1 MAARRLQGGDIA
13 AVWDAVL
20 ADERRVVVKTAATD
34 ATLEAEGLDALRA
47 AGVPT
52 PTVIAVDPQV
62 LVLEYVTGPPDLP
75 ALGRAL
81 ATAHQA
87 LGPAFGWTRDNVIGS
102 LPQAN
107 PWTDDWPTFYAEQR
121 LTPYLPDLPP
131 ELATRLS
138 GAIDGPLAD
147 LLDHDAPASL
157 VHGDLWGGNIVG
169 GRWLIDPAVHHADR
183 ELDLAMLDLFG
194 EVPRALQI
202 GYDEVWPRDDGWER
216 RRPALQL
223 YHLLVH
229 VRLFGAG
236 YLGAVSQRLDELG
249 W

>member
-1 MAARRLQGGDIA
+1 MQGGDIA
-13 AVWDAVL
+13 EVWDVVL
-20 ADERRVVVKTAATD
+20 ADDRHVVVKTGATD
-34 ATLEAEGLDALRA
+34 ATLEAEGLEALQG
-47 AGVPT
+47 AGAPT
-52 PTVIAVDPQV
+52 PAVVAVDARV
-62 LVLEYVTGPPDLP
+62 LVLEYVSGPPDLRT
-75 ALGRAL
+75 LGRAL
-81 ATAHQA
+81 ATAHQT
-87 LGPAFGWTRDNVIGS
+87 LGDGFGWARDNVIGS

-107 PWTDDWPTFYAEQR
+107 PWTTDWPTFYAEQR
-121 LTPYLPDLPP
+121 LGPYLPDLPP

-138 GAIDGPLAD
+138 HAIEKPLPD

-157 VHGDLWGGNIVG
+157 VHGDLWAGNIVG

-194 EVPRALQI
+194 GIPGALQA
-202 GYDEVWPRDDGWER
+202 GYDEVWPCDDGWQR

-223 YHLLVH
+223 SHLLVH

-236 YLGAVSQRLDELG
+236 YLGAVSRQLDELG

>member
-1 MAARRLQGGDIA
+1 MQGGDIA
-13 AVWDAVL
+13 QVWEVVL
-20 ADERRVVVKTAATD
+20 ADDQHVVVKSAATD
-34 ATLEAEGLDALRA
+34 ATLEAEGLEALRS
-47 AGVPT
+47 AGAPAPRV
-52 PTVIAVDPQV
+52 VAVDPRV
-62 LVLEYVTGPPDLP
+62 LVIEHVTGPPDLH
-75 ALGRAL
+75 ALGSAL
-81 ATAHQA
+81 ATAHQT
-87 LGPAFGWTRDNVIGS
+87 LGKAFGWTRDNVIGS

-121 LTPYLPDLPP
+121 LAPYLPDLPT
-131 ELATRLS
+131 ELAARLS
-138 GAIDGPLAD
+138 DAIEGPLPEV
-147 LLDHDAPASL
+147 LDHDVPASL

-194 EVPRALQI
+194 GVPPALQT
-202 GYDEVWPRDDGWER
+202 GYDEVWPCADGWER

-236 YLGAVSQRLDELG
+236 YLGAVSHRLDELG